1 MALSLKLSYSYSLN
15 DISLG
20 VWHALG
26 AIFLRNLA
34 RDILENKAAYDIN
47 IESPSKISVFFLIKK
62 NYIFGSYYDGQCPI
76 SKR

>member
-34 RDILENKAAYDIN
+34 RDILENNAAYDIN
-47 IESPSKISVFFLIKK
+47 IESPSKISGFF
-62 NYIFGSYYDGQCPI
+62 
-76 SKR
+76 

>member
-47 IESPSKISVFFLIKK
+47 IESPSKISGFF
-62 NYIFGSYYDGQCPI
+62 
-76 SKR
+76 